1 MTHYVI
7 QRLIVAFITILGVT
21 FLVFVAMR
29 ALPGSAIDVITST
42 STVGGENARHE
53 IEHRLGLD
61 EPIPI
66 GYAKWLGDIARG
78 DLGTSIISGQS
89 ISRYIREGL
98 PVTLELGLMSLFF
111 GIVFGI
117 PIGIISAVKQDT
129 PIDYALRSLAITLLS
144 VPGFLIA
151 VVVLVLASK
160 FWNWAPPITYIK
172 FTDDP
177 IHNLGQFALP
187 AIILGFS
194 SSAALMRFTRTA
206 VLDVYREDY
215 VRTARAKGMA
225 ERVVVMRHVVRNS
238 MIPIVTIIGLSL
250 AYIIG
255 GTVIFEQLF
264 QLPGL
269 GRFILSEINTR
280 DYPGVQDISILFAT
294 VVVLVNLA
302 TDLVYTLI
310 DPRVTY

>member
-1 MTHYVI
+1 
-7 QRLIVAFITILGVT
+7 
-21 FLVFVAMR
+21 
-29 ALPGSAIDVITST
+29 
-42 STVGGENARHE
+42 
-53 IEHRLGLD
+53 
-61 EPIPI
+61 
-66 GYAKWLGDIARG
+66 
-78 DLGTSIISGQS
+78 
-89 ISRYIREGL
+89 
-98 PVTLELGLMSLFF
+98 
-111 GIVFGI
+111 
-117 PIGIISAVKQDT
+117 
-129 PIDYALRSLAITLLS
+129 
-144 VPGFLIA
+144 
-151 VVVLVLASK
+151 
-160 FWNWAPPITYIK
+160 
-172 FTDDP
+172 
-177 IHNLGQFALP
+177 
-187 AIILGFS
+187 
-194 SSAALMRFTRTA
+194 
-206 VLDVYREDY
+206 
-215 VRTARAKGMA
+215 MA